1 MDEKDFYFMFSVQ
14 VLRYFLW
21 YRVWVHAD
29 SMLLSAGPGHWL
41 LGMQILMGYYYVE
54 IGYFL
59 QIKSIYICQIIKLST
74 LSRIKSNNSGVSVIP
89 RSHTITN
96 RVSRGRT
103 NLR

>member
-1 MDEKDFYFMFSVQ
+1 MDLKDLYFMFSIQ

-54 IGYFL
+54 IGYTVQL
-59 QIKSIYICQIIKLST
+59 IVHSYST
-74 LSRIKSNNSGVSVIP
+74 TGY
-89 RSHTITN
+89 
-96 RVSRGRT
+96 RVSR
-103 NLR
+103 NI